1 MRLLSSVVWSEGM
14 HLAPQHFQT
23 QGRYFED
30 LQHFTL
36 SSLFFG
42 GYGLAGLEMD
52 QEALRNGTVALL
64 HARGIMPDGLPFNF
78 PHDPL
83 PDPVEVRDLF
93 SPTAQSHRVL
103 LAIPPYRASAP
114 NCATETNGRPG
125 DVRYLSSPEPV
136 RDALTGQDE
145 QAVPLA
151 RKNFRLLLDVEAEDG
166 EGGDEG
172 SELVTLPVARVR
184 RDGSGNFIYDPDFI
198 PPGLKMG
205 ASRGLTELVA
215 RLVDLLEA
223 RARTLA
229 DERRAGL
236 DRDRDYGPQEL
247 LGYWFT
253 HALNSNLPLLRHHL
267 ATRSA
272 HPERLFADL
281 SVLAGALSTF
291 SLTGD
296 VNGLPLYDH
305 ADPGEG
311 FRTLEREIRRC
322 LDTVMSS
329 NAVRLPVGP
338 GEAYFHAVGVSD
350 RRVLAKGAHWFVGLR
365 SGARRDEIISGVP
378 RLVKICSA
386 KHIRRLVKEAYPGL
400 ELEHAPTLPAG
411 LSPRVGTEYFR
422 VRRTD
427 PCWAS
432 ISDTGEVGIYVPGAF
447 PDPEL
452 EIVVLLDDAAAT

>member
-42 GYGLAGLEMD
+42 GYGLAGVEMD
-52 QEALRNGTVALL
+52 GEALRNGTVALL
-64 HARGIMPDGLPFNF
+64 HARGIMPDGIPFHF
-78 PHDPL
+78 PHDLL
-83 PDPVEVRDLF
+83 PDPIQVGALF

-103 LAIPPYRASAP
+103 LAIPPLRASAP
-114 NCATETNGRPG
+114 NCAPESNGRPV
-125 DVRYLSSPEPV
+125 DVRYVSSSEPI

-145 QAVPLA
+145 HAVPLA
-151 RKNFRLLLDVEAEDG
+151 RKNFRLLLDVEGEGEDG
-166 EGGDEG
+166 EDG
-172 SELVTLPVARVR
+172 SELVTLPLARVR
-184 RDGSGNFIYDPDFI
+184 RDGTGNFVYDPDFV
-198 PPGLKMG
+198 PPGLKVG
-205 ASRGLTELVA
+205 ASRALTELVA
-215 RLVDLLEA
+215 RLVDMLEA

-236 DRDRDYGPQEL
+236 DRDRDHGPREL
-247 LGYWFT
+247 VGYWFT
-253 HALNSNLPLLRHHL
+253 HAVNSNLPLLRHHL

-296 VNGLPLYDH
+296 VSGLPLYDH

-311 FRTLEREIRRC
+311 FRALEREIRRC

-338 GEAYFHAVGVSD
+338 GEAYFHTVGVAD
-350 RRVLAKGAHWFVGLR
+350 RRVLEKGAHWFLGVR
-365 SGARRDEIISGVP
+365 SSARRDEVISDVP
-378 RLVKICSA
+378 RLVKICSG

-411 LSPRVGTEYFR
+411 LSPRAGTEYFR
-422 VRRTD
+422 LRRTD

-432 ISDTGEVGIYVPGAF
+432 ISDTGEVGIYVPGAVS
-447 PDPEL
+447 DPEL

>member
-14 HLAPQHFQT
+14 HLAPHHFQT
-23 QGRYFED
+23 QSRYFED

-52 QEALRNGTVALL
+52 AEALRNGTVALL
-64 HARGIMPDGLPFNF
+64 HARGIMPDGLPFHF

-83 PDPVEVRDLF
+83 PDPIQVGDLF
-93 SPTAQSHRVL
+93 SPTSQSHRVL
-103 LAIPPYRASAP
+103 LAVPPYRVSAP

-125 DVRYLSSPEPV
+125 DVRYLSAPEPV

-145 QAVPLA
+145 HAVPLA
-151 RKNFRLLLDVEAEDG
+151 RKNFRLLLDVEEEDR
-166 EGGDEG
+166 EGGDGG
-172 SELVTLPVARVR
+172 SELVTLPVACVR
-184 RDGSGNFIYDPDFI
+184 RDGSGNFVYDPEFI
-198 PPGLKMG
+198 PPGLKLG

-215 RLVDLLEA
+215 RLVDTLEA

-229 DERRAGL
+229 DERRTGL
-236 DRDRDYGPQEL
+236 DQDHGPREL
-247 LGYWFT
+247 VGYWFT
-253 HALNSNLPLLRHHL
+253 HAVNSNLPLLRHHL

-305 ADPGEG
+305 EDPGEG
-311 FRTLEREIRRC
+311 FRALEREIRRH
-322 LDTVMSS
+322 LETVMSS
-329 NAVRLPVGP
+329 NVVRLPVGP
-338 GEAYFHAVGVSD
+338 GEAYFHAVRVSD
-350 RRVLAKGAHWFVGLR
+350 RRVLEKGAHWFLGVR
-365 SGARRDEIISGVP
+365 SSARRDEVISGVP
-378 RLVKICSA
+378 RLVKICSE

-400 ELEHAPTLPAG
+400 ALEHAPTLPAG

-422 VRRTD
+422 VGRTD

-432 ISDTGEVGIYVPGAF
+432 ISDTGEAGIYVPGAF

-452 EIVVLLDDAAAT
+452 EVVVLLEDAVAS